1 MTPARVRVVALA
13 VALAFVVV
21 AAGGACTRS
30 VGDARDLAVS
40 SDVAARAVFAAALAA
55 LARGDEA
62 AVLARFCDTSDDG
75 LARAREL
82 LRPALRRGDLLV
94 ERVEP
99 AWVGAEPYFLVE
111 VRAGDDSW
119 RHGFGVR
126 ARDGCLDRAVG
137 AAPPADA
144 DSAVIDL

>member
-40 SDVAARAVFAAALAA
+40 SDVAARAVF
-55 LARGDEA
+55 GDEA

>member
-1 MTPARVRVVALA
+1 MTRARARAVVAI
-13 VALAFVVV
+13 ALVLVTVGAS
-21 AAGGACTRS
+21 AACTRS
-30 VGDARDLAVS
+30 SGDARDLAVS
-40 SDVAARAVFAAALAA
+40 SDVAARAAFAAALAA

-62 AVLARFCDTSDDG
+62 AVLARFCDTSEEG

-82 LRPALRRGDLLV
+82 LRPALRRGDLV
-94 ERVEP
+94 IERVEP
-99 AWVGAEPYFLVE
+99 AWVGADPYFYVE

-137 AAPPADA
+137 AAPRPVAADA
-144 DSAVIDL
+144 DAIDL